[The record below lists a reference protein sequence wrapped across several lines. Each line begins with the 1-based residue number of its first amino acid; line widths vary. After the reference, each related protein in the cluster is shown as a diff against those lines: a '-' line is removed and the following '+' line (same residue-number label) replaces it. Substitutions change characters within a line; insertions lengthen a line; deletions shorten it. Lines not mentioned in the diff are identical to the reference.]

1 MGYILPGPE
10 SAPAL
15 RHRGGLAGI
24 LKKGPKKGLMEEG
37 DRKAGAGLDA
47 SVLDD
52 EEGLGPET
60 MYQDSRVVEWDVP
73 ETGDR
78 CDTPKLSCILLSA
91 NVAQGDCLALGS
103 RQSWSRSA
111 HRRGQP
117 ACGDS
122 SCRGGPCR
130 TF

>member
-1 MGYILPGPE
+1 MGYILPGSE

-24 LKKGPKKGLMEEG
+24 RKKGPKKGLMEEG

-47 SVLDD
+47 SVLDH

-73 ETGDR
+73 GTG
-78 CDTPKLSCILLSA
+78 
-91 NVAQGDCLALGS
+91 G
-103 RQSWSRSA
+103 
-111 HRRGQP
+111 
-117 ACGDS
+117 
-122 SCRGGPCR
+122 
-130 TF
+130 